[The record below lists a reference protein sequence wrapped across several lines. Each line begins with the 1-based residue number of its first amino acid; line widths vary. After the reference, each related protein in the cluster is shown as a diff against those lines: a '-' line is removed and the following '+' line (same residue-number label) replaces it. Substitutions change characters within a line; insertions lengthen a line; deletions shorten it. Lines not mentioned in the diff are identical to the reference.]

1 MTGKVEVEATERGL
15 VFNCLEGFKI
25 EELKQKDGLYIETE
39 NDTLLLLHPQGDS
52 RLIVKSLNINL
63 ESNNKR
69 GCYGNY
75 ILTHDSKIIVGECFE
90 YKVGKGECKT
100 EVVSSFAL
108 LSRQE
113 AERKLI
119 GKISEV
125 MEKQSA
131 MGKTEQIE
139 SV

>member
-1 MTGKVEVEATERGL
+1 FSLPPPIK
-15 VFNCLEGFKI
+15 
-25 EELKQKDGLYIETE
+25 
-39 NDTLLLLHPQGDS
+39 
-52 RLIVKSLNINL
+52 LIQSNIWRRCP
-63 ESNNKR
+63 KK
-69 GCYGNY
+69 GVPY
-75 ILTHDSKIIVGECFE
+75 IVGECFE